1 MAAGVTDLTIDLDSG
16 EVTATEAQLPAVA
29 VVRPGDDY
37 PTITD
42 IGPLTR
48 FGEMIADYLTD
59 TSSEDEIA
67 DYEILAADGLPLDS
81 GAVIGP
87 QWYGETFTVRR
98 REEAS

>member
-1 MAAGVTDLTIDLDSG
+1 
-16 EVTATEAQLPAVA
+16 
-29 VVRPGDDY
+29 
-37 PTITD
+37 
-42 IGPLTR
+42 
-48 FGEMIADYLTD
+48 MIADYLTD

-98 REEAS
+98 REVAP